1 MADDGQKPEGRAIA
15 ILAVGGAVVVG
26 LLLFGIYKVVTSK
39 NDKKSREVQ
48 VVQVIR
54 PPPPPPEN
62 QPPPPP
68 PPDKV
73 DEPLPQDQPEP
84 SPADEAAPSQQL
96 GLDAEGGAGGDAF
109 GLAARKGGHD
119 IAGGG
124 GAIFAWYTQILKDAI
139 VDRLSGDTSLR
150 TKKYTIV
157 VKVWIGRDGQVQNA
171 KLVSASGSR
180 DVDAAVESVLTRLG
194 RLREPPPLEMPQP
207 ISLRIVS
214 RT

>member
-1 MADDGQKPEGRAIA
+1 MADDGQNSDRRTTV
-15 ILAVGGAVVVG
+15 ILAVVG
-26 LLLFGIYKVVTSK
+26 ILVLALMGFGIYKAVSGKGT
-39 NDKKSREVQ
+39 KKGREVQ

-54 PPPPPPEN
+54 PPPPPEN

-68 PPDKV
+68 PEKV
-73 DEPLPQDQPEP
+73 DDPLPQDQPEP
-84 SPADEAAPSQQL
+84 SPSDDPAPSEQL

-139 VDRLSGDTSLR
+139 VDRLSGDSQLR
-150 TKKYTIV
+150 SKKYTIV

-171 KLVSASGSR
+171 KLTTSSGSR
-180 DVDAAVESVLTRLG
+180 DVDAAVEAVLGRLG
-194 RLREPPPLEMPQP
+194 RLREPPPLEMPLP
-207 ISLRIVS
+207 VSLRIVS
-214 RT
+214 RS

>member
-1 MADDGQKPEGRAIA
+1 MADDGQNSDRRTTV
-15 ILAVGGAVVVG
+15 ILAVVG
-26 LLLFGIYKVVTSK
+26 ILVLALMGFGIYKAVSGKGT
-39 NDKKSREVQ
+39 KKGREVQ

-54 PPPPPPEN
+54 PPPPPEN

-68 PPDKV
+68 PEKV

-84 SPADEAAPSQQL
+84 SPSDDPAPSEQL

-139 VDRLSGDTSLR
+139 VDRLSGDSQLR
-150 TKKYTIV
+150 SKKYTIV

-171 KLVSASGSR
+171 KLTTSSGSR
-180 DVDAAVESVLTRLG
+180 DVDAAVEAVLGRLG
-194 RLREPPPLEMPQP
+194 RLREPPPLEMPLP
-207 ISLRIVS
+207 VSLRIVS
-214 RT
+214 RS